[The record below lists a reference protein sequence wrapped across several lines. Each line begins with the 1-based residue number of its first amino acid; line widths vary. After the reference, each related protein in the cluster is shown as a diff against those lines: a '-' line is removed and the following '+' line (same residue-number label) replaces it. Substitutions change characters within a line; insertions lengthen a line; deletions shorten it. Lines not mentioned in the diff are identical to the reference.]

1 MLFNGDP
8 IRAAIGADMF
18 VAKNARSS
26 MAGVA
31 LLKKFLNG
39 PQDVSVCDIAN
50 EKTRRLWERMGGFIA
65 PSYNLNW
72 VAVLRPCQLAAA
84 LVREQKTFR
93 IPGDAAV
100 RMAPLID
107 RFVPDRFTCRVD
119 PVSHGLFAETLSPA
133 EFCDGIGDLTSDETV
148 QPIMNLRGA
157 NWMWRRLRYLS
168 PEAGDVTAVLLKN
181 SRGARVGWYIYKL
194 HQGGVARMIQIAART
209 AHRDAVINHLF
220 SRARDEGAAAVA
232 GRVQPG
238 QLQTL
243 IDRGCLLRGRTS
255 YALVH
260 SRDKGIRA
268 AYQSGKAWLS
278 VLEGEATMN
287 VWNRPEQAALDR
299 GLPAGFPQLSV
310 MAASQS
316 KQQQHGRSRI

>member
-1 MLFNGDP
+1 
-8 IRAAIGADMF
+8 
-18 VAKNARSS
+18 
-26 MAGVA
+26 
-31 LLKKFLNG
+31 
-39 PQDVSVCDIAN
+39 
-50 EKTRRLWERMGGFIA
+50 
-65 PSYNLNW
+65 
-72 VAVLRPCQLAAA
+72 
-84 LVREQKTFR
+84 
-93 IPGDAAV
+93 
-100 RMAPLID
+100 
-107 RFVPDRFTCRVD
+107 
-119 PVSHGLFAETLSPA
+119 
-133 EFCDGIGDLTSDETV
+133 
-148 QPIMNLRGA
+148 
-157 NWMWRRLRYLS
+157 MWRRLRYLS

-268 AYQSGKAWLS
+268 AYQPGKAWLS